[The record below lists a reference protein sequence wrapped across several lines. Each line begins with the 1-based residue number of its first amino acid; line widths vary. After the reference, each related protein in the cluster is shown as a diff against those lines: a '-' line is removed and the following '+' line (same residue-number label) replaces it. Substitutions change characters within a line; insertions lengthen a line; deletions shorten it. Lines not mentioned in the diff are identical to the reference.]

1 MILLLS
7 ADCGSDKQ
15 RKGVDTRTLVCCCY
29 LPHLAVVLYNPNCVD
44 GWSMLTHG
52 KESSISSRPPPP
64 SQIEILN
71 VRKSGELHLGHLKG
85 TVDHFLKKMFGPD
98 VKTRYRGSYFPFT
111 EPSMEVD
118 IWFKGRWASLVE
130 SMLSHLFTF
139 PVPAPRNTNDGRSK
153 GG

>member
-1 MILLLS
+1 MTHTI
-7 ADCGSDKQ
+7 
-15 RKGVDTRTLVCCCY
+15 
-29 LPHLAVVLYNPNCVD
+29 D
-44 GWSMLTHG
+44 GN
-52 KESSISSRPPPP
+52 KSSISSRPPSP

-118 IWFKGRWASLVE
+118 IWFKG
-130 SMLSHLFTF
+130 
-139 PVPAPRNTNDGRSK
+139 K
-153 GG
+153 